1 MRLTCRHGAPK
12 PELIDGDRRA
22 LEALVRRSAQADDE
36 AMFIAEL
43 DGQPAG
49 CAYLVTLVDYFNQ
62 RPHAHLSVLAVTKEA
77 EGQGVGSALL
87 DQSVAWA
94 KQCNSDRLTLSA
106 LVTNG
111 RARALYE
118 RKGSAANTSD
128 TSCPCRMR
136 GMRSPG
142 ILVLLCYD
150 PGTPANLCGAQA
162 PQQFD
167 ILIRNGRV
175 LDGTGNPWY
184 RADIGITGDRIRA
197 MGRLGAA
204 NARTVIDAADRY
216 VTPGFIDVHS
226 HAGGGLATEELKHGQ
241 PLLAQGLTTVFV
253 NPDGGG
259 PVDLAAQRATYEKQ
273 RIGVNVAQM
282 VPHGSIRR
290 AVMDMSDRDPDAGE
304 LAKMVELTRQG
315 MLAGGFGL
323 SSGLYYAPGSYSK
336 TAEVVAM
343 ARATAPFGGVY
354 SSHIRDES
362 DYTIGVVAAVQEV
375 IDIAEQGGVIG
386 VVSHMKALGP
396 ASWGL
401 SKTLIANIEAA
412 RRRGVQVFADQYPYE
427 ASGTG
432 IVGALIPR
440 SAQVGGRDAMMKRI
454 TGELR
459 SEIRAEVKTNIARR
473 GGAETL
479 MISRYSVNPSF
490 EGQRLSALA
499 AKAGVPPEEYAL
511 QLLEKGDA
519 SLVSFN
525 MSENDIESIMRQPW
539 TMTCTDGDLVRMD
552 VGRAASARLRR
563 VPAQVEA
570 LRARARR
577 RRSAAGD
584 SIDDHAAGDG
594 VRHEGSRAAAARR
607 LRRRR

>member
-1 MRLTCRHGAPK
+1 MR
-12 PELIDGDRRA
+12 
-22 LEALVRRSAQADDE
+22 S
-36 AMFIAEL
+36 
-43 DGQPAG
+43 
-49 CAYLVTLVDYFNQ
+49 
-62 RPHAHLSVLAVTKEA
+62 LAI
-77 EGQGVGSALL
+77 ALL
-87 DQSVAWA
+87 ATVAWSG
-94 KQCNSDRLTLSA
+94 QT
-106 LVTNG
+106 
-111 RARALYE
+111 
-118 RKGSAANTSD
+118 
-128 TSCPCRMR
+128 
-136 GMRSPG
+136 
-142 ILVLLCYD
+142 
-150 PGTPANLCGAQA
+150 

-184 RADIGITGDRIRA
+184 RADIGISGDRIRA
-197 MGRLGAA
+197 VGLLP
-204 NARTVIDAADRY
+204 NATAKTVIDAADRY

-226 HAGGGLATEELKHGQ
+226 HAGAGLGTEELKHGH

-273 RIGVNVAQM
+273 KIGVNVAMM

-290 AVMDMSDRDPDAGE
+290 EVMDMTDRDPDAGE

-315 MLAGGFGL
+315 MVAGGFGL

-401 SKTLIANIEAA
+401 SKTLVANIDAA

-459 SEIRAEVKTNIARR
+459 NEIRAEVKTNIARR
-473 GGAETL
+473 GGADTL
-479 MISRYSVNPSF
+479 MVSRYTVNPSF

-525 MSENDIESIMRQPW
+525 MSEGDIESIMRQPW
-539 TMTCTDGDLVRMD
+539 TMTCTDGDLPRFGVGKPHPRAYGAFARKLKRYVSERGTVSIEAAIRSMTTLPASVFGMKDRGQLRGGAFAD
-552 VGRAASARLRR
+552 VVIFDLDRINDTATYEQPHQLAEGMNDII
-563 VPAQVEA
+563 VNGEV
-570 LRARARR
+570 ARR
-577 RRSAAGD
+577 DGKFTTTLAGR
-584 SIDDHAAGDG
+584 
-594 VRHEGSRAAAARR
+594 V
-607 LRRRR
+607 LRPERQ

>member
-1 MRLTCRHGAPK
+1 MRSRILP
-12 PELIDGDRRA
+12 L
-22 LEALVRRSAQADDE
+22 
-36 AMFIAEL
+36 
-43 DGQPAG
+43 
-49 CAYLVTLVDYFNQ
+49 
-62 RPHAHLSVLAVTKEA
+62 
-77 EGQGVGSALL
+77 ALL
-87 DQSVAWA
+87 ALLAPLAPPTGAAQEQS
-94 KQCNSDRLTLSA
+94 
-106 LVTNG
+106 
-111 RARALYE
+111 
-118 RKGSAANTSD
+118 
-128 TSCPCRMR
+128 
-136 GMRSPG
+136 
-142 ILVLLCYD
+142 
-150 PGTPANLCGAQA
+150 
-162 PQQFD
+162 FD
-167 ILIRNGRV
+167 LLIRGGRI
-175 LDGTGNPWY
+175 LDGTGNPWH

-197 MGRLGAA
+197 MGSLP
-204 NARTVIDAADRY
+204 NATAKTVIDAADRY

-226 HAGGGLATEELKHGQ
+226 HAGGGLATEGLKHGQ

-259 PVDLAAQRATYEKQ
+259 PIDLAVQRATYEQQ
-273 RIGVNVAQM
+273 RIGANVAQF

-290 AVMDMSDRDPDAGE
+290 DVMGMTDRDPDAGE
-304 LAKMVELTRQG
+304 LARMVALARKG
-315 MLAGGFGL
+315 MADGGVGL

-401 SKTLIANIEAA
+401 SKVLIERINAA

-454 TGELR
+454 SGELR
-459 SEIRAEVKTNIARR
+459 PEIREQVKQNIARR

-479 MISRYSVNPSF
+479 MISRYSVDPSF

-499 AKAGVPPEEYAL
+499 AKAGVAPDEYAL

-525 MSENDIESIMRQPW
+525 MSENDIEGIMRQPW
-539 TMTCTDGDLVRMD
+539 TMTCTDGDLVPMQ
-552 VGRAASARLRR
+552 VGKPHPRAYGAFARKLKRYVNER
-563 VPAQVEA
+563 GTVDLATAIRSMTTLPATVFGLKDRGQ
-570 LRARARR
+570 LRAGAFADVLIFDLAKVNDAATYENPHQIAEGMSDIIVNGELARR
-577 RRSAAGD
+577 DGTFTGALLGRVLRPERR
-584 SIDDHAAGDG
+584 
-594 VRHEGSRAAAARR
+594 
-607 LRRRR
+607 

>member
-1 MRLTCRHGAPK
+1 MTRAARLAFVFHLVALAAP
-12 PELIDGDRRA
+12 A
-22 LEALVRRSAQADDE
+22 
-36 AMFIAEL
+36 
-43 DGQPAG
+43 
-49 CAYLVTLVDYFNQ
+49 
-62 RPHAHLSVLAVTKEA
+62 
-77 EGQGVGSALL
+77 
-87 DQSVAWA
+87 
-94 KQCNSDRLTLSA
+94 
-106 LVTNG
+106 
-111 RARALYE
+111 
-118 RKGSAANTSD
+118 
-128 TSCPCRMR
+128 
-136 GMRSPG
+136 
-142 ILVLLCYD
+142 
-150 PGTPANLCGAQA
+150 AQA
-162 PQQFD
+162 PTFD
-167 ILIRNGRV
+167 ILVRNGRV

-184 RADIGITGDRIRA
+184 RADIGITGDRVVA
-197 MGRLGAA
+197 MGNLGSAA
-204 NARTVIDAADRY
+204 AKTIIDAKDRY

-259 PVDLAAQRATYEKQ
+259 PVDLAAQRTTYEKQ
-273 RIGVNVAQM
+273 RIGTNVAQF

-290 AVMDMSDRDPDAGE
+290 EVMQMSDRDPNADE
-304 LAKMVELTRQG
+304 LARMVELSRTG
-315 MLAGGFGL
+315 MADGGVGL

-343 ARATAPFGGVY
+343 AKATAPFGGVY

-375 IDIAEQGGVIG
+375 IDIAEQGGVVG

-401 SKTLIANIEAA
+401 SKKLVDNIEAA
-412 RRRGVQVFADQYPYE
+412 RTRGVQVFADQYPYE

-459 SEIRAEVKTNIARR
+459 KEIREEVKQNIARR
-473 GGAETL
+473 GGADTL

-525 MSENDIESIMRQPW
+525 MSEADIETIMRQPW
-539 TMTCTDGDLVRMD
+539 TMTCTDGDLVPMNVGKPHPRAYGAFARKLKRYVVERGSVD
-552 VGRAASARLRR
+552 VPTAIRSMTTLPATVFGLKDRGQLRPGAFADVLVFDLARINDAATYEDPHRL
-563 VPAQVEA
+563 AE
-570 LRARARR
+570 
-577 RRSAAGD
+577 G
-584 SIDDHAAGDG
+584 IDEIIVNG
-594 VRHEGSRAAAARR
+594 VAARR
-607 LRRRR
+607 NGAFTGALAGRVLRPERR

>member
-1 MRLTCRHGAPK
+1 MRSLAMVVLAAVT
-12 PELIDGDRRA
+12 IT
-22 LEALVRRSAQADDE
+22 AQA
-36 AMFIAEL
+36 
-43 DGQPAG
+43 
-49 CAYLVTLVDYFNQ
+49 
-62 RPHAHLSVLAVTKEA
+62 
-77 EGQGVGSALL
+77 
-87 DQSVAWA
+87 
-94 KQCNSDRLTLSA
+94 
-106 LVTNG
+106 
-111 RARALYE
+111 
-118 RKGSAANTSD
+118 
-128 TSCPCRMR
+128 
-136 GMRSPG
+136 SP
-142 ILVLLCYD
+142 
-150 PGTPANLCGAQA
+150 P
-162 PQQFD
+162 FD

-197 MGRLGAA
+197 MGQLT
-204 NARTVIDAADRY
+204 NATAKTVIDAGDKY

-259 PVDLAAQRATYEKQ
+259 PVDLAAQRATYDKQ
-273 RIGVNVAQM
+273 RIGVNVAMM

-290 AVMDMSDRDPDAGE
+290 DVMEMSDRDPTAGD

-412 RRRGVQVFADQYPYE
+412 RQRGVQVFADQYPYE

-459 SEIRAEVKTNIARR
+459 NEIRAEVKTNIARR
-473 GGAETL
+473 GGADTL
-479 MISRYSVNPSF
+479 MISRYTVNPSF
-490 EGQRLSALA
+490 EGQRLSTLA

-525 MSENDIESIMRQPW
+525 MSEGDIETIMRQPW
-539 TMTCTDGDLVRMD
+539 TMTCTDGDLPRFGVGKPHPRAYGAFARKLKRYVSERGTVTIEAAVRSMTTLPAAVFGMKDRGQLRPGAFAD
-552 VGRAASARLRR
+552 VLIFDLAKINDAATYEEPHQLAAGMHDII
-563 VPAQVEA
+563 VNGEV
-570 LRARARR
+570 ARR
-577 RRSAAGD
+577 DGKFTTALAGR
-584 SIDDHAAGDG
+584 
-594 VRHEGSRAAAARR
+594 V
-607 LRRRR
+607 LRPERQ

>member
-1 MRLTCRHGAPK
+1 MWLR
-12 PELIDGDRRA
+12 
-22 LEALVRRSAQADDE
+22 V
-36 AMFIAEL
+36 AMVA
-43 DGQPAG
+43 
-49 CAYLVTLVDYFNQ
+49 
-62 RPHAHLSVLAVTKEA
+62 LAVC
-77 EGQGVGSALL
+77 GVS
-87 DQSVAWA
+87 
-94 KQCNSDRLTLSA
+94 
-106 LVTNG
+106 
-111 RARALYE
+111 
-118 RKGSAANTSD
+118 
-128 TSCPCRMR
+128 
-136 GMRSPG
+136 
-142 ILVLLCYD
+142 
-150 PGTPANLCGAQA
+150 AQA

-184 RADIGITGDRIRA
+184 RADIGIRGDRIAA
-197 MGRLGAA
+197 MGSLA
-204 NARTVIDAADRY
+204 NATAKTVIDAADRY

-259 PVDLAAQRATYEKQ
+259 PIDLAAQRATYEKQ
-273 RIGVNVAQM
+273 HIGTNVAQF

-290 AVMDMSDRDPDAGE
+290 EVMEMSDRDPNAAE
-304 LAKMVELTRQG
+304 LARMVELSRKG
-315 MLAGGFGL
+315 MIDGGVGL

-336 TAEVVAM
+336 LAEVVAM
-343 ARATAPFGGVY
+343 AKATAPYGGVY

-396 ASWGL
+396 GSWGL
-401 SKTLIANIEAA
+401 SKKLIDNIDAA
-412 RRRGVQVFADQYPYE
+412 RKRGVQVFADQYPYE

-440 SAQVGGRDAMMKRI
+440 SAQVGGREAMMKRI

-490 EGQRLSALA
+490 EGQRLSTLA
-499 AKAGVPPEEYAL
+499 AKAGVAPEEYAL

-525 MSENDIESIMRQPW
+525 MSEGDIESIMQQPW
-539 TMTCTDGDLVRMD
+539 TMTCTDGDLVRMGQGVPHPRAYGAFARKLKKYVNERGSVEIAAAIRSMTTLPATVFGLKDRGQLRTGAFAD
-552 VGRAASARLRR
+552 VLIFDLAKVNDAATYDKPHQLSEGFDDIIVNGEL
-563 VPAQVEA
+563 
-570 LRARARR
+570 ARR
-577 RRSAAGD
+577 NGRFTSALAGR
-584 SIDDHAAGDG
+584 
-594 VRHEGSRAAAARR
+594 VLRPERH
-607 LRRRR
+607 

>member
-1 MRLTCRHGAPK
+1 MPAMMHRGFT
-12 PELIDGDRRA
+12 LIAIIIAISA
-22 LEALVRRSAQADDE
+22 LSAQTP
-36 AMFIAEL
+36 
-43 DGQPAG
+43 QP
-49 CAYLVTLVDYFNQ
+49 
-62 RPHAHLSVLAVTKEA
+62 
-77 EGQGVGSALL
+77 
-87 DQSVAWA
+87 
-94 KQCNSDRLTLSA
+94 
-106 LVTNG
+106 
-111 RARALYE
+111 
-118 RKGSAANTSD
+118 
-128 TSCPCRMR
+128 
-136 GMRSPG
+136 
-142 ILVLLCYD
+142 
-150 PGTPANLCGAQA
+150 
-162 PQQFD
+162 FD

-197 MGRLGAA
+197 MGQLT
-204 NARTVIDAADRY
+204 NATAKTVIDAGDRY

-226 HAGGGLATEELKHGQ
+226 HAGGGLATDELKHGQ

-259 PVDLAAQRATYEKQ
+259 PVDLAAQRATYDKQ
-273 RIGVNVAQM
+273 GIGTNVAQM

-290 AVMDMSDRDPDAGE
+290 EVMEMSDRDPDAGE
-304 LAKMVELTRQG
+304 LAKMVELTRRG

-336 TAEVVAM
+336 IAEVIAM

-362 DYTIGVVAAVQEV
+362 NYTIGVVAAVQEV

-396 ASWGL
+396 ESWGL
-401 SKTLIANIEAA
+401 SKTLIGRIDAA
-412 RRRGVQVFADQYPYE
+412 RERGVQVFADQYPYE

-459 SEIRAEVKTNIARR
+459 NEIRAEVKTNIARR
-473 GGAETL
+473 GGADTL
-479 MISRYSVNPSF
+479 MISRYTVDPSF

-499 AKAGVPPEEYAL
+499 AKAGVAPEEYAL
-511 QLLEKGDA
+511 QMLEKGDA

-525 MSENDIESIMRQPW
+525 MSEGDIEGIMRQPW
-539 TMTCTDGDLVRMD
+539 TMTCTDGDLPRMGVGVPHPRAYGAFPRKLKKYVRE
-552 VGRAASARLRR
+552 RAAIDL
-563 VPAQVEA
+563 PAAIRSMTSLPATVFGMKDRGQ
-570 LRARARR
+570 LRAGAFADVLIFDLAKVNDAATYEKPHQLAEGMTDVIINGEVARR
-577 RRSAAGD
+577 DGKFTTALAGR
-584 SIDDHAAGDG
+584 
-594 VRHEGSRAAAARR
+594 V
-607 LRRRR
+607 LRPERQ

>member
-1 MRLTCRHGAPK
+1 MRFVRLAP
-12 PELIDGDRRA
+12 L
-22 LEALVRRSAQADDE
+22 
-36 AMFIAEL
+36 
-43 DGQPAG
+43 
-49 CAYLVTLVDYFNQ
+49 
-62 RPHAHLSVLAVTKEA
+62 
-77 EGQGVGSALL
+77 ALL
-87 DQSVAWA
+87 
-94 KQCNSDRLTLSA
+94 A
-106 LVTNG
+106 LLAPLAPV
-111 RARALYE
+111 
-118 RKGSAANTSD
+118 
-128 TSCPCRMR
+128 
-136 GMRSPG
+136 
-142 ILVLLCYD
+142 
-150 PGTPANLCGAQA
+150 GAQA
-162 PQQFD
+162 PPFD

-197 MGRLGAA
+197 MGTLTGATA
-204 NARTVIDAADRY
+204 KTVIDAADRF

-226 HAGGGLATEELKHGQ
+226 HAGEGLATEALKHGQ

-273 RIGVNVAQM
+273 RIGTNVGLF

-290 AVMDMSDRDPDAGE
+290 AVMNMSDLDPTPAE

-315 MLAGGFGL
+315 MLAGAVGM

-343 ARATAPFGGVY
+343 AKATAPFGGVY

-375 IDIAEQGGVIG
+375 IDIAEQGGVTG

-401 SKTLIANIEAA
+401 SKTLIERIEAA
-412 RRRGVQVFADQYPYE
+412 RSRGVQVFADQYPYE

-432 IVGALIPR
+432 IVGALMPR

-454 TGELR
+454 LGELR
-459 SEIRAEVKTNIARR
+459 DEIRTDVKTNIARR

-479 MISRYSVNPSF
+479 MISRYTADPSF

-499 AKAGVPPEEYAL
+499 AKAGLAPEEFAL
-511 QLLEKGDA
+511 KMLEKGDA

-525 MSENDIESIMRQPW
+525 MSEGDIEGIMRQPW
-539 TMTCTDGDLVRMD
+539 TMTCTDGDLVPMGEGVPHPRAYGAFARKLKRYVAERKTMD
-552 VGRAASARLRR
+552 IAAAIRSMTTL
-563 VPAQVEA
+563 PATVFGLKDRGQ
-570 LRARARR
+570 LRAGAFADVLIFDLSQVNDAATYEKPHQLAEGITEVIVNGELARR
-577 RRSAAGD
+577 NGTFTTTLAGRVLRPERR
-584 SIDDHAAGDG
+584 
-594 VRHEGSRAAAARR
+594 
-607 LRRRR
+607 